1 MEGASR
7 RSEGS
12 GDDKAMWMRSVSSD
26 LQKNRKTIKDLL
38 KDPPSSWKKLFKSE
52 GISETP
58 TIEEILSLL
67 EETAGSNVSGERE
80 TSSENPKSLKPPAQ
94 VRKDA
99 IKGVLLSHIHNYPSW
114 KGIGLARAI
123 QLATQDK
130 IWKHS
135 GERMAAFFKR
145 NQYYKSQTG
154 FGDDEKP
161 SKSYLA
167 WLNWGGDAGEEWM
180 NKLDL

>member
-1 MEGASR
+1 
-7 RSEGS
+7 
-12 GDDKAMWMRSVSSD
+12 MRVRKVSSD
-26 LQKNRKTIKDLL
+26 IGENKKTVKELL
-38 KDPPSSWKKLFKSE
+38 KDPPSSWRKLFKNE

-58 TIEEILSLL
+58 TIEEVLSLL
-67 EETAGSNVSGERE
+67 EETAGSNLSGERE
-80 TSSENPKSLKPPAQ
+80 TSEENPKSLKPPAS

-99 IKGVLLSHIHNYPSW
+99 MKGVILSHEHNYPSW

-130 IWKHS
+130 IWLHS

-145 NQYYKSQTG
+145 NQYYKSQKG
-154 FGDDEKP
+154 FGDDKNP

-167 WLNWGGDAGEEWM
+167 WLNWGGDAGEKWVE
-180 NKLDL
+180 KLDL